1 MFCHNFCEGGKN
13 NAKTGLVLWFSPAR
27 GTGLNILHPFGAIL
41 GQCQKERNN
50 MMWMFYNMFCHNF
63 CEGGKNNAK
72 TVGCYGLAPHVVR
85 GYWYYT
91 PSGLFFDN
99 AKKKG
104 ILNPPRSASHPS
116 KGAELTTTSRNF
128 KGIVIQK
135 SFWKLDFISL
145 DCHDPAI
152 RNERSELRF
161 LARCS

>member
-1 MFCHNFCEGGKN
+1 MIPSPKKEAWRPGRDWCEAIALSWLAFFVSFWG
-13 NAKTGLVLWFSPAR
+13 NAKKKGIIWCECSITCFVIIFA
-27 GTGLNILHPFGAIL
+27 
-41 GQCQKERNN
+41 KE
-50 MMWMFYNMFCHNF
+50 
-63 CEGGKNNAK
+63 AK
-72 TVGCYGLAPHVVR
+72 ITPKRVGCYGLAPHVVR

-104 ILNPPRSASHPS
+104 ILNAPRSASHPS